1 MATVQRKRA
10 FALQWVLL
18 SKHVWSFAMQ
28 KRSKRRWII
37 IGIGAIVVIVLAIA
51 LSRNRSGDTVEVRVD
66 TAAYRTIVQEVS
78 ATGKIQPE
86 MEVKISSEVSGE
98 IVLLTVKE
106 GDRVQR
112 GQLLVRIRPDLL
124 ETQLEQF
131 RAAVRSA
138 DVGIEIAKVE
148 LDRTERELRR
158 ATELY
163 DKGYLSKQEFETAKA
178 AYERADGQYR
188 TALAEKA
195 RAQATL
201 RQAELS
207 FRRTAI
213 YAPMSGVVTKLNVE
227 VGEKVVGT
235 AQMQGTELLRIANLD
250 TMNAI
255 VEVNENDVVQLHLG
269 DTAFVRVDAFR
280 DSVLVGTV
288 LEISHSPLQKAIG
301 TQDEVVNFQVKVR
314 LQSRDARLRPGMTSI
329 ADIRTAR
336 RDSALAVP
344 IQAVTVRYDDERN
357 ATGNQTAQSQRK
369 GIPPPQIVF
378 VVEGDRVK
386 KRVVRTGISDRGY
399 IEILDGIR
407 VGEVVVSGPYS
418 AISRTLRDGMR
429 ITVKQ
434 RSDRSSTASENT

>member
-1 MATVQRKRA
+1 
-10 FALQWVLL
+10 
-18 SKHVWSFAMQ
+18 MQ